1 MTTEDMIDKM
11 NAHAPPALRT
21 LGGKVVSFD
30 EVSGVAE
37 MHFTATPSLCHSG
50 DIVQGGFL
58 AGMLDAAMAH
68 VVFATLKEFVI
79 VATLEIK
86 VSYLDIARAGPIV
99 ARAWVRRMGK
109 TISFLEAE
117 LYDADGTLLSKAS
130 STARII
136 HRLPGSDQ

>member
-1 MTTEDMIDKM
+1 MIEKM
-11 NAHAPPALRT
+11 NAHAPPALGT
-21 LGGKVVSFD
+21 LGGRIASFD
-30 EVSGVAE
+30 EETGVVE
-37 MHFTATPSLCHSG
+37 MHFEADQSLCHSG
-50 DIVQGGFL
+50 DIIQGGFI

-68 VVFATLKEFVI
+68 AVFGALKAIVV

-86 VSYLDIARAGPIV
+86 VSYLDIARAGPLV
-99 ARAWVRRMGK
+99 ARGWVSRMGK

-136 HRLPGSDQ
+136 HRLPAS